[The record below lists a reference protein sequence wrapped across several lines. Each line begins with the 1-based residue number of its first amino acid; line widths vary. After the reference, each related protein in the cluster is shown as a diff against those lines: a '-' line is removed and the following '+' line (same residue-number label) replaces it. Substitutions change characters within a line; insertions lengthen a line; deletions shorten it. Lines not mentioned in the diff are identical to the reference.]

1 MLERAHI
8 ARAWTAW
15 MSEAPL
21 VLAPISTGPAF
32 TVGAD
37 FDAAW
42 LAEWPAALRMAVA
55 VNLLGLPAVAVPT
68 GEAAGLPQG
77 VQIIG
82 PRFREDLCLD
92 AAEAIE
98 ARSPSLTPIDPRQLP
113 ATGRPLS

>member
-1 MLERAHI
+1 MLERAQI

-15 MSEAPL
+15 MSETPL

-42 LAEWPAALRMAVA
+42 LAGWPAAMRMAVT

-77 VQIIG
+77 CGRSSARASVRTCAWTP
-82 PRFREDLCLD
+82 PR
-92 AAEAIE
+92 
-98 ARSPSLTPIDPRQLP
+98 RSRRGADH
-113 ATGRPLS
+113 